1 MPLVY
6 FLLGVAVGT
15 VGVQKIIDIATNYI
29 NHLGQHITRIGNNV
43 YQITTTTGA
52 IRVDTQS
59 SDWFKYGLTK
69 E

>member
-43 YQITTTTGA
+43 YQITTTNDFNFTFG
-52 IRVDTQS
+52 ICK
-59 SDWFKYGLTK
+59 KYPN
-69 E
+69 